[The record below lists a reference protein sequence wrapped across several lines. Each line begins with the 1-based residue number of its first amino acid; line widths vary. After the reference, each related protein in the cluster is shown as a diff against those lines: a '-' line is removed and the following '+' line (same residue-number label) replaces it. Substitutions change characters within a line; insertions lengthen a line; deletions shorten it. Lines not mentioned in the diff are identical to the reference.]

1 MNDFQKALEK
11 LGQFKLELGNL
22 EQIQDEKNYKKFR
35 AATAKSV
42 PLFIKGRDQISGKPQ
57 AKGYHEEDVEGLLKY
72 LSQNGFSDFLID
84 IGANIGLTTC
94 LAGHGYKNIF
104 CFEPNKLVYRIL
116 ETNVDITYGV
126 PHDQVRLFPIAL
138 GESSETDM
146 LKVPLNNFGAA
157 FIERNNRY
165 DSTVLANLVDQS
177 GFDSKNS
184 FDVPIEMREAKSV
197 LLPIFKELASSG
209 LRHGVIKVDVEG
221 YEIMVVNKII
231 ESLPKDFV
239 AVLVFENHDKNL
251 SLGSIR
257 QGDKKCKF
265 FLVTHKQVRGSKV
278 LRYLKSKLLNAKHI
292 WSLRPIE
299 TNEAH
304 DGVVVMAVES

>member
-1 MNDFQKALEK
+1 MSDFQKALEK
-11 LGQFKLELGNL
+11 LEQFKLELDNL
-22 EQIQDEKNYKKFR
+22 EQIQDEQNYKKFR
-35 AATAKSV
+35 SATEKSI

-94 LAGHGYKNIF
+94 LAGRGYKNIF

-116 ETNVDITYGV
+116 ETNVDITYGA
-126 PHDQVRLFPIAL
+126 PHDNVKLFPIAL
-138 GESSETDM
+138 GESSESDV

-165 DSTVLANLVDQS
+165 DAAVLANLVDQDE
-177 GFDSKNS
+177 FDSMNS

-197 LLPIFKELASSG
+197 LSPIFDG
-209 LRHGVIKVDVEG
+209 LSQEGYWHGVIKVDVEG
-221 YEIMVVNKII
+221 YEVMVINKVI
-231 ESLPKDFV
+231 ESLPKNFV
-239 AVLVFENHDKNL
+239 VVLVFENHDKNL
-251 SLGSIR
+251 SLTSIR
-257 QGDKKCKF
+257 RCDKECKF

-278 LRYLKSKLLNAKHI
+278 LRYLKSKFLNAKHV

-299 TNEAH
+299 TNETH
-304 DGVVVMAVES
+304 DGVVVMAVKS